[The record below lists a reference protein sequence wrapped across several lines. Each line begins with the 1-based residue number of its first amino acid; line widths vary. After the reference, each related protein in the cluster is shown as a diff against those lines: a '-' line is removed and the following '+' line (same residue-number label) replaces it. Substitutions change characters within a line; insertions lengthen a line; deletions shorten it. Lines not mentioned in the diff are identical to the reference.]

1 MLLKDSE
8 INNFIKEIGGNQIL
22 EIQDLNLGFIIWSR
36 VSTECK
42 KIYKKV
48 KYKIRILLKINMFL
62 WNGYK

>member
-8 INNFIKEIGGNQIL
+8 INNFIKEIGGDQIL
-22 EIQDLNLGFIIWSR
+22 EIKDLNLGFVIFNRI
-36 VSTECK
+36 STEGK

-62 WNGYK
+62 